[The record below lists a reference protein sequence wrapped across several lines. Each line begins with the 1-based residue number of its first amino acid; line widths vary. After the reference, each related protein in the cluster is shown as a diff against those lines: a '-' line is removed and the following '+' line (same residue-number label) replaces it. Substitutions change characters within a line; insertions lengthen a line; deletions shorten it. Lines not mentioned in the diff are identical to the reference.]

1 MSTPSLTFVFYCFQ
15 HMKKRKKTGLSP
27 GTLIYEGPERLE
39 DPILLSVEY
48 SDIFYKEHFN
58 EILSPDFKNTKH
70 YLWLD
75 IRGIHNVEL
84 IQEIGEKYSLHKLF
98 LEDILDPSV
107 RGSVDFYDNGIS
119 MILKYTDID
128 KTIDRHYTEQIGIFL
143 GESFLITFQENADDT
158 FRTLRTRMKAE
169 QSKTRSRKPDYLFY
183 AIIDYVADQYFLV
196 MDHTEDKLKD
206 LEERASKLSFE
217 KIQEDLYHMRSRI
230 SAIRRIILPLREG
243 INQLLKSESA
253 FFHKENLLYFRDL
266 ESHLIQIAD
275 TLDNQRDLVN
285 SIHEMAMTRVNLRLN
300 QDMRWLA
307 VVSTISIPILFLTG
321 VYGMNFDYMPELK
334 WKYGYLLWWVTIIV
348 VIISMITFFKKRKL
362 F

>member
-1 MSTPSLTFVFYCFQ
+1 
-15 HMKKRKKTGLSP
+15 
-27 GTLIYEGPERLE
+27 
-39 DPILLSVEY
+39 
-48 SDIFYKEHFN
+48 
-58 EILSPDFKNTKH
+58 
-70 YLWLD
+70 
-75 IRGIHNVEL
+75 
-84 IQEIGEKYSLHKLF
+84 
-98 LEDILDPSV
+98 
-107 RGSVDFYDNGIS
+107 
-119 MILKYTDID
+119 
-128 KTIDRHYTEQIGIFL
+128 
-143 GESFLITFQENADDT
+143 
-158 FRTLRTRMKAE
+158 
-169 QSKTRSRKPDYLFY
+169 
-183 AIIDYVADQYFLV
+183 